1 MTPEDFEN
9 GRRIDLASQVPEVL
23 NGSLNDANENGD
35 GLYQGDMVL
44 TPYQLQLVQ
53 GTGRSL
59 ASWSQ
64 TWAKNHWAKNGTHV
78 NIPYKI
84 SSPTFTDDQRA
95 NIARAAEE
103 YEKNTCIR

>member
-1 MTPEDFEN
+1 MTTEDFEN
-9 GRRIDLASQVPEVL
+9 GRKIDLASQEPEGL
-23 NGSLNDANENGD
+23 NSSSNEVFENGD
-35 GLYQGDMVL
+35 TLYQGDMIL

-59 ASWSQ
+59 HPWAL
-64 TWAKNHWAKNGTHV
+64 TWGLRHWAKNGTHV

-95 NIARAAEE
+95 NIARAAQE
-103 YEKNTCIR
+103 YEKHTCIR